1 MREIAIVEG
10 GVALIDDEDFEK
22 VSQFKWHLSDK
33 GYAVANH
40 KGTKIRMHRLV
51 MGAVG
56 DQIVDHRKHNKL
68 DNQKAN
74 LRITDRSGNACNRQP
89 QQRGDVKFKGVYRNA
104 GRYEARIKIN
114 QKPHYLGRFATAEEA
129 AAAYNKAAEQL
140 HGEMACL
147 NVLH

>member
-1 MREIAIVEG
+1 MKEIQIVEG
-10 GVALIDDEDFEK
+10 GVALIDDEDFER
-22 VSQFKWHLSDK
+22 VNQFKWHLSDK

-40 KGTKIRMHRLV
+40 KGSKIRMHRLV
-51 MGAVG
+51 MGAIG
-56 DQIVDHRKHNKL
+56 DQVVDHREHNKL

-89 QQRGDVKFKGVYRNA
+89 RQRGDLKYKGVYKNA

-114 QKPHYLGRFATAEEA
+114 QKPHYLGRFDTPEEA
-129 AAAYNKAAEQL
+129 AIAYNTAASQL

-147 NVLH
+147 NVVH

>member
-1 MREIAIVEG
+1 VKEVLIVG
-10 GVALIDDEDFEK
+10 GQVALIDDEDFEK
-22 VSQFKWHLSDK
+22 VNQFKWRLSEK

-40 KGTKIRMHRLV
+40 KGKKIRMHRLV

-56 DQIVDHRKHNKL
+56 DQVVDHRKHNKL

-89 QQRGDVKFKGVYRNA
+89 QQRGDIKYKGVYKNA
-104 GRYEARIKIN
+104 GRFEARIKIN
-114 QKPHYLGRFATAEEA
+114 QRPHYLGRFETAEEA
-129 AAAYNKAAEQL
+129 ALAYNTAAKDL

-147 NVLH
+147 NVL